1 MDVLIVGSGGREHAL
16 AIGLSES
23 SSVDKI
29 HCCPGN
35 FGTSQIGL
43 NHEIDIKD
51 INSIVNLSNNLQ
63 IDLVVVGPEAP
74 LVSGLS
80 DKLTEQGIPCF
91 GPNKDCAQLEGSKL
105 FAKKLMNKLNIPT
118 GRFIEISNLE
128 RIDENLS
135 FFKPPWVIKR
145 DVLAGG
151 KGVTVTGNI
160 EDARDAIKNAIE
172 LDGLVLLEEYL
183 EGEEA
188 SILVLMDESGYS
200 ILPPSQDHKRVGDED
215 TGPNTGGMGAY
226 SPAPIVTPSVAT
238 RVTEEI
244 ISPMHHYLRNL
255 DSPFRGCLF
264 VGIMIDRDGSPKV
277 VEFNVRFGDPE
288 AQVTIPLIKTDLGM
302 VLNSVATGNIEN
314 IDIIFDRKSI
324 ATVVLASEN
333 YPNKPIVGRKI
344 FGYDSHIDEGQIRG
358 LIHFSGTNIDANG
371 NAISSGG
378 RVLSA
383 TGIAPSIIE
392 AIETAYQIIN
402 TIKLEGSHYRTDIG
416 KRAFY
421 K

>member
-23 SSVDKI
+23 NSVGDI

-35 FGTSQIGL
+35 FGTSQIGI
-43 NHEIDIKD
+43 NHDIDISD
-51 INSIVNLSNNLQ
+51 INSIVNLSKKLD
-63 IDLVVVGPEAP
+63 IDLVVVGPEGP
-74 LVSGLS
+74 LVSGLA
-80 DKLTEQGIPCF
+80 DKLTQIGISCF

-105 FAKKLMNKLNIPT
+105 YAKKLMRKLNIPT
-118 GRFIEISNLE
+118 GKFIEISNHE
-128 RIDENLS
+128 EIESTLS
-135 FFKPPWVIKR
+135 LFKPPWVVKR

-151 KGVTVTGNI
+151 KGVTVTSDI
-160 EDARDAIKNAIE
+160 EDARAAIKNAIE
-172 LDGLVLLEEYL
+172 LDGLVLLEEHL

-200 ILPPSQDHKRVGDED
+200 ILPASQDHKRVGDGD

-226 SPAPIVTPSVAT
+226 SPAPIVTPSVSS
-238 RVTEEI
+238 RVDEEI
-244 ISPMHHYLRNL
+244 ISPIHHYLRNL
-255 DSPFRGCLF
+255 TYPFRGCLF
-264 VGIMIDRDGSPKV
+264 VGIMIDGDGSPKV

-288 AQVTIPLIKTDLGM
+288 TQVTIPLISTDLGI
-302 VLNSVATGNIEN
+302 VLNSVARGNIAN
-314 IDIIFDRKSI
+314 IDLIFHDKAI

-333 YPNKPIVGRKI
+333 YPNTPILGRELI
-344 FGYDSHIDEGQIRG
+344 GYNSRIDEGQIRG
-358 LIHFSGTNIDANG
+358 LIHFSGTNMGTNG
-371 NAISSGG
+371 NVISSGG

-383 TGIAPSIIE
+383 TGMAPSIIE

-402 TIKLEGSHYRTDIG
+402 SIELEGSHYRKDIG

>member
-23 SSVDKI
+23 NSVGDI

-35 FGTSQIGL
+35 FGTSQIGI
-43 NHEIDIKD
+43 NHDIDISD
-51 INSIVNLSNNLQ
+51 INSIVNLSKKLD
-63 IDLVVVGPEAP
+63 IDLVVVGPEGP
-74 LVSGLS
+74 LVSGLA
-80 DKLTEQGIPCF
+80 DKLTQIGISCF

-105 FAKKLMNKLNIPT
+105 YAKKLMRKLNIPT
-118 GRFIEISNLE
+118 GKFIEISNHE
-128 RIDENLS
+128 EIESNLS
-135 FFKPPWVIKR
+135 FFKPPWVVKR

-151 KGVTVTGNI
+151 KGVTVTSDI
-160 EDARDAIKNAIE
+160 EDARAAIKNAIE
-172 LDGLVLLEEYL
+172 LDGLVLLEEHL

-200 ILPPSQDHKRVGDED
+200 ILPASQDHKRVGDGD

-226 SPAPIVTPSVAT
+226 SPAPIVTPSVSS
-238 RVTEEI
+238 RVDEEI
-244 ISPMHHYLRNL
+244 ISPIHHYLRNL
-255 DSPFRGCLF
+255 TYPFRGCLF
-264 VGIMIDRDGSPKV
+264 VGIMIDGDGSPKV

-288 AQVTIPLIKTDLGM
+288 TQVTIPLISTDLGI
-302 VLNSVATGNIEN
+302 VLNSVARGNIAN
-314 IDIIFDRKSI
+314 IDLIFHDKAI

-333 YPNKPIVGRKI
+333 YPNTPILGRELI
-344 FGYDSHIDEGQIRG
+344 GYNSRIDEGQIRG
-358 LIHFSGTNIDANG
+358 LIHFSGTNMGTNG
-371 NAISSGG
+371 NVISSGG

-383 TGIAPSIIE
+383 TGMAPSIIE

-402 TIKLEGSHYRTDIG
+402 SIELEGSHYRKDIG
-416 KRAFY
+416 KRAVY

>member
-23 SSVDKI
+23 NSVGDI

-35 FGTSQIGL
+35 FGTAQIGT
-43 NHEIDIKD
+43 NHDIDISD
-51 INSIVNLSNNLQ
+51 INSIVNLSKKLD
-63 IDLVVVGPEAP
+63 IDLVVIGPEGP
-74 LVSGLS
+74 LVSGIA
-80 DKLTEQGIPCF
+80 DKLTQIGISCF

-105 FAKKLMNKLNIPT
+105 YAKKLMRKLNIPT
-118 GRFIEISNLE
+118 GKFLEISNHE
-128 RIDENLS
+128 EIENNLS
-135 FFKPPWVIKR
+135 FFKPPWVVKR

-151 KGVTVTGNI
+151 KGVTVTSNV
-160 EDARDAIKNAIE
+160 ENARAAIKNAIK
-172 LDGLVLLEEYL
+172 LDGLVLLEEHL

-200 ILPPSQDHKRVGDED
+200 ILPASQDHKRVGDGD

-226 SPAPIVTPSVAT
+226 SPAPIVTPSVSS
-238 RVTEEI
+238 RVDEEI

-255 DSPFRGCLF
+255 TNPFRGCLF
-264 VGIMIDRDGSPKV
+264 VGLMIDRDGSPKV

-288 AQVTIPLIKTDLGM
+288 TQVTIPLISTDLGI
-302 VLNSVATGNIEN
+302 VLDSVARGNIAN
-314 IDIIFDRKSI
+314 IDLNFHNKAI

-333 YPNKPIVGRKI
+333 YPNKPILGRELI
-344 FGYDSHIDEGQIRG
+344 GYNSIIDEGQIRG
-358 LIHFSGTNIDANG
+358 LIHFSGTNVDTNG
-371 NAISSGG
+371 NVISSGG

-383 TGIAPSIIE
+383 TGMAPSIIE
-392 AIETAYQIIN
+392 AIETAYQVIN
-402 TIKLEGSHYRTDIG
+402 SIELEGSHYRKDIG
-416 KRAFY
+416 KGAFY

>member
-1 MDVLIVGSGGREHAL
+1 
-16 AIGLSES
+16 
-23 SSVDKI
+23 
-29 HCCPGN
+29 
-35 FGTSQIGL
+35 
-43 NHEIDIKD
+43 
-51 INSIVNLSNNLQ
+51 
-63 IDLVVVGPEAP
+63 
-74 LVSGLS
+74 
-80 DKLTEQGIPCF
+80 
-91 GPNKDCAQLEGSKL
+91 
-105 FAKKLMNKLNIPT
+105 
-118 GRFIEISNLE
+118 
-128 RIDENLS
+128 
-135 FFKPPWVIKR
+135 
-145 DVLAGG
+145 
-151 KGVTVTGNI
+151 
-160 EDARDAIKNAIE
+160 
-172 LDGLVLLEEYL
+172 
-183 EGEEA
+183 
-188 SILVLMDESGYS
+188 MDESGYS

-215 TGPNTGGMGAY
+215 SGPNTGGMGAY